1 MGKVFVGKLVQW
13 DDFTTDVSWENVC
26 LAIRK
31 TLPILVAT
39 LQLYGGLNH
48 IITPSV
54 CCFFFFAFQQR
65 HAEIRYF
72 VYYHS
77 SLERSYKNR

>member
-48 IITPSV
+48 IITRPQFIAVSFLHFNKGMLKFDILFITTV
-54 CCFFFFAFQQR
+54 
-65 HAEIRYF
+65 
-72 VYYHS
+72 
-77 SLERSYKNR
+77 L